1 MLVSKINIEL
11 LCDWLTFD
19 APSTVVDG
27 THAYPLTTGHIT
39 DDYHSKYQMS
49 KMDAISQMIH
59 LDAY

>member
-1 MLVSKINIEL
+1 MLVSKIDSEL

-19 APSTVVDG
+19 APSTVEDG

-39 DDYHSKYQMS
+39 VDYHGIHQMS
-49 KMDAISQMIH
+49 KMDVISQTIH